1 MVSAYYGNITGAKYD
16 NTQAGYV
23 LPCSPT
29 PPGFSFGLKDSG
41 TTLTVPGAYINYAP
55 TGSSGKT
62 CFGGIQSDSGIGFA
76 IFGDVALKAAFV
88 VFDGGNQQ
96 LGWAPKALETGK

>member
-1 MVSAYYGNITGAKYD
+1 
-16 NTQAGYV
+16 
-23 LPCSPT
+23 
-29 PPGFSFGLKDSG
+29 
-41 TTLTVPGAYINYAP
+41 VPGDYIKYAP

-62 CFGGIQSDSGIGFA
+62 CYGGIQPDTGLGFS

-96 LGWAPKALETGK
+96 LGWATKTLASNSSAGTR